1 MKRQPAEWKML
12 ASHISD
18 KEFIS
23 KIYKELLKF
32 NNKKTTQLNTDKEL
46 ESTFLQRYI
55 NRQ

>member
-1 MKRQPAEWKML
+1 MKRQPAEWKMP

-18 KEFIS
+18 KEFRS